1 MRTTVA
7 CIALVAIVTL
17 AGPAWAQFDRYVAPS
32 ARPSSTVSPI
42 YPPAAPAQSNTT
54 TVYVPTNGG
63 NNGTIDYGRNDRLT
77 QPAPR

>member
-7 CIALVAIVTL
+7 CVALAIVTL

-32 ARPSSTVSPI
+32 PRPASTVSPI
-42 YPPAAPAQSNTT
+42 FPPAQPAQQNTT
-54 TVYVPTNGG
+54 TVYVPYGG
-63 NNGTIDYGRNDRLT
+63 NNGTIDYGRNDRLS